1 MAFGL
6 QNGQNRVI
14 LGGRGVPEFF
24 LLKSSY
30 FCYLGAHAKF
40 QIPTI
45 CPYWGL
51 ATAAT
56 TRRKEEEENLKKL
69 KIFF

>member
-1 MAFGL
+1 L
-6 QNGQNRVI
+6 
-14 LGGRGVPEFF
+14 E
-24 LLKSSY
+24 SSY
-30 FCYLGAHAKF
+30 LCYLRAHAKF

-56 TRRKEEEENLKKL
+56 TTRKQQEQEKEKYAK
-69 KIFF
+69 